1 MLRSVRLHRAEA
13 GNAVDTRRGQ
23 REPLSVSWEIETVEG
38 KEGKARSQAEVM
50 VEALTWIIS
59 HMQSPP
65 R

>member
-1 MLRSVRLHRAEA
+1 M
-13 GNAVDTRRGQ
+13 DTRRGQ